1 MTPAG
6 GMELPVKAGE
16 AAVLAELIFEHTEG
30 RALDDRLRGR
40 LAGRIAALGL
50 TSMQPL
56 SGSLQRD
63 PIHPATFYLMVEP
76 AAAPPV
82 LLRLAL
88 ASSPSSGLFPNAML
102 IGRMRTDSNREVVVN
117 AIRFDQTDRE
127 PIQTFAT
134 KVDRAFLPRSGAGLP
149 GILTRV
155 GNASEL
161 WHATVWEAI
170 RVGRRAGWTATI
182 SLDPA
187 EDGEAALPGLP
198 EFTCLSIRLGE
209 VTERALAGCEP
220 YYALLRPSMQFELD
234 LTGVSTATTPED
246 VAGCLSHFRA
256 LGQPVHSVAV
266 HLADR
271 EALPAL
277 VEAARAWNAV
287 IRVNGHPDGK
297 LAGVRVQYRGTG
309 EVPKFL

>member
-1 MTPAG
+1 MTPSA

-16 AAVLAELIFEHTEG
+16 AAVLAELIFEHTGE
-30 RALDDRLRGR
+30 RALNDGLRSR

-50 TSMQPL
+50 VSMQPFP
-56 SGSLQRD
+56 GSLQRD
-63 PIHPATFYLMVEP
+63 PIHPATFYMVVEP

-88 ASSPSSGLFPNAML
+88 ASSPSSGLFPNAQL
-102 IGRMRTDSNREVVVN
+102 IGRMRTDSGREVVVN
-117 AIRFDQTDRE
+117 AIRFHGTNRE

-134 KVDRAFLPRSGAGLP
+134 QVDRAFLPRSGTNLP
-149 GILTRV
+149 GIFARI
-155 GNASEL
+155 GNAAEL
-161 WHATVWEAI
+161 WYATLWEAI

-187 EDGEAALPGLP
+187 QDGEGALLGMP

-220 YYALLRPSMQFELD
+220 FYALSRPSMQFELD
-234 LTGVSTATTPED
+234 LTGTTTATSPED
-246 VAGCLSHFRA
+246 VVACLSHFRA
-256 LGQPVHSVAV
+256 ANKPVHFVAPHV
-266 HLADR
+266 ADR
-271 EALPAL
+271 ESLPAL

-287 IRVNGHPDGK
+287 VRLDGHADGK
-297 LAGVRVQYRGTG
+297 LAGVRIQYRGTG
-309 EVPKFL
+309 EVPKSL